1 MRNVISAI
9 VTFDEDTNTTRMNMQ
24 CYEMID
30 AMEDTLVLRLYPSD
44 QLILNSTVFLHKIQG
59 DSDWTT
65 ESVYYTDDRV
75 FEWTFDLSGID
86 VNHKWLECA
95 VMQHGYESTGVFH
108 VTFSDYAPTGILLIN
123 QWQRKMLIDL
133 ESSYSTG
140 TCYFACYLTA
150 ALAIPESATAGDGLT
165 VNEDNELTVELGDGL
180 EYDEDGKIKVKDA
193 KQVDSIAVT
202 ANSSG
207 NVTSVGITYDDG
219 SVSTYA
225 CTYDANDRLV
235 SFGGVPITWS

>member
-9 VTFDEDTNTTRMNMQ
+9 VTYDESTNTTRMDMQ

-30 AMEDTLVLRLYPSD
+30 AMEDSLVLRLYPHDLLSF
-44 QLILNSTVFLHKIQG
+44 NSTFFLHKIQG

-65 ESVYYTDDRV
+65 ESVYYTDNRV
-75 FEWTFDLSGID
+75 FEWIFDLSEID
-86 VNHKWLECA
+86 VDHRWLECA
-95 VMQHGYESTGVFH
+95 VTQNGYQSTGVFH
-108 VTFSDYAPTGILLIN
+108 VTFSDFAQTGILLIN
-123 QWQRKMLIDL
+123 QWQRKMLMAL

-207 NVTSVGITYDDG
+207 NVTSVSITYDDE
-219 SVSTYA
+219 SVATYA
-225 CTYDANDRLV
+225 CTYDADDRLV